1 MRVTCSIQGEK
12 VQMRI
17 VSVGQRALG
26 RESAVVVVDMMGVGG
41 EGLVLEVG
49 LRGSSREATAGAG
62 EGEGVRPVEVG
73 NEGIGRVLRVKC
85 GSASL

>member
-17 VSVGQRALG
+17 VSVGERALG
-26 RESAVVVVDMMGVGG
+26 RESAAVVGMMGVGG
-41 EGLVLEVG
+41 ERLALEVG
-49 LRGSSREATAGAG
+49 SRGSSREAMAGAG

-73 NEGIGRVLRVKC
+73 SEGVGRVLRVKC
-85 GSASL
+85 GRASL